1 MKHLK
6 NKMIRCL
13 GRVMLLCLCAVMIA
27 GTALA
32 NEIVDIGVEGYDTT
46 GYDCTLPDGR
56 MIFTGSQG
64 EPGNYM
70 NSRARILCL
79 NPDKTVSW
87 EYIDS
92 AEGSW
97 SAHGVTLM
105 KDGTLCVRLCN
116 SPYQTRAEDKLV
128 FFTQDGQP
136 TGREIQL
143 DVTETKE
150 GYFNYGICDF
160 GIITYYHANDSDD
173 RDKEY
178 REYTDWDGNK
188 LFRLD
193 GPEML
198 VARLIEEE
206 DGIVLLGNERGQNGA
221 AKIMKI
227 DWQGNTVW
235 ENTLPFITEANRGA
249 MIHCGIQTSDGGYLG
264 VLLERPLDLQDKW
277 KTALVKFSSTGRVL
291 WMNEESFDKQP
302 SSMFEDLIEYDG
314 KYVLEFEDKER
325 FDSLKM
331 PVRYLWF
338 DAEGKE
344 LGITELY
351 IRKEE
356 LPRLADSKEA
366 QASGWMMLVMEDGLW
381 GNFICCNDSENH
393 ENNMAS
399 MDGILMKIPE
409 L

>member
-1 MKHLK
+1 MDKMRTILK
-6 NKMIRCL
+6 RL
-13 GRVMLLCLCAVMIA
+13 LLLCLCAVMIS

-32 NEIVDIGVEGYDTT
+32 NEIVDIGVEGYDVT

-79 NPDKTVSW
+79 NPDMTVSW
-87 EYIDS
+87 EYIDPS
-92 AEGSW
+92 EGSW
-97 SAHGVTLM
+97 DAYGVILM
-105 KDGTLCVRLCN
+105 KDGTLCVRLSN

-160 GIITYYHANDSDD
+160 GIITYYQVNDSDD

-178 REYTDWDGNK
+178 QEYTDWDGNK

-193 GPEML
+193 GQEML
-198 VARLIEEE
+198 VTRLIEEE
-206 DGIVLLGNERGQNGA
+206 DGIVLLGNERGQSGA

-249 MIHCGIQTSDGGYLG
+249 MLHCGIETSDGGYLA
-264 VLLERPLDLQDKW
+264 VLLERPLDLQEKW

-381 GNFICCNDSENH
+381 GDFTCCNDSANH

-399 MDGILMKIPE
+399 MDSVLIKIPE